1 MKSESNKKQFTTISR
16 TETSPKIKKFLS
28 KPRIWMG
35 IFILLALTGGGG
47 YLYYRFGYLP
57 TQTSSTES
65 LQTAVARQGDLSLS
79 ASGTGTLI
87 PVKEVSFGFTTNG
100 KVVDILVSLGDKV
113 EAGQLLAK
121 LDDSIAITLLEEANQ
136 TLIEMTSP
144 LSIAVAEQA
153 VATAEQA
160 LINSKIARYAM
171 TNWYDEATYQEK
183 LANLVLATAT
193 LERAQDAYDK
203 VADEGSNSVKR
214 AEAYKVLFNAQQAY
228 DTARFYVSVYSSE
241 PSPIELAIADANLAL
256 AQAAYDEAVYYLT
269 ALTGGELP
277 ENATGSNLIKLN
289 QTKENVEAAKETLDA
304 TNLYAPISGTIMSLN
319 VAVGDN
325 AGTSNVITLNDL
337 STQRLNIYL
346 DESDWDNLKVGYL
359 TKVTFDSL
367 PDIVYTGK
375 VVSVDPSLYTQGM
388 TSAVHGIVELD
399 TPKDGFNL
407 LVGMSAA
414 VEVISAQAMN
424 TILIPIEALREI
436 STGEYAV
443 FVMEN
448 GIPTMRTVTVG
459 ILDTYY
465 AEILTGLKVGETVTT
480 GIVETK

>member
-1 MKSESNKKQFTTISR
+1 MRSESKKDQTPLSITQSG
-16 TETSPKIKKFLS
+16 TEKKKFLS

-35 IFILLALTGGGG
+35 IIILLLVAGGGG

-57 TQTSSTES
+57 NQTSTTES

-87 PVKEVSFGFTTNG
+87 PVKEVSFGFTTSG
-100 KVVDILVSLGDKV
+100 KVVDIIVSLGDKV

-121 LDDSIAITLLEEANQ
+121 LDDSTATTLLGEANK

-144 LSIAVAEQA
+144 LSIASAEQT
-153 VATAEQA
+153 VATAEHA
-160 LINSKIARYAM
+160 LTDAKIARYAL

-183 LANLVLATAT
+183 LANLVLATAV
-193 LERAQDAYDK
+193 LERAQEAFDK
-203 VADEGSNSVKR
+203 VADQGSNSVKR
-214 AEAYKVLFNAQQAY
+214 AEAYKVLYNAQQAY
-228 DTARFYVSVYSSE
+228 DTARFYVTVYSSE
-241 PSPIELAIADANLAL
+241 PSPIELAASDADLAL

-269 ALTGGELP
+269 ALKGGEIP
-277 ENATGSNLIKLN
+277 ENATGSNLIKLD
-289 QTKENVEAAKETLDA
+289 QARENVETAKETLDA

-319 VAVGDN
+319 IAVGDN
-325 AGTSNVITLNDL
+325 TGISNVITIDDL
-337 STQRLNIYL
+337 STQRINIYL
-346 DESDWDNLKVGYL
+346 DESDWDKLKVGFL
-359 TKVTFDSL
+359 ANVTFDSL
-367 PDIVYTGK
+367 PDTVYTGK
-375 VVSVDPSLYTQGM
+375 VISVDPSLYTQGM
-388 TSAVHGIVELD
+388 TSAVHGVVELD

-414 VEVISAQAMN
+414 VEVISAQTMN
-424 TILIPIEALREI
+424 AVLVPIEALREI

-443 FVMEN
+443 FVLEN
-448 GIPTMRTVTVG
+448 SVPTMRTVTVG
-459 ILDTYY
+459 IQDTYY